1 MKVMMRLRVSKMS
14 LTQGLTM
21 PSRYRC
27 RYLVS
32 CQHSRVIQGLWQS
45 ITAQAA
51 CTQGSADVL

>member
-32 CQHSRVIQGLWQS
+32 CQHDCVGQHCWQTV
-45 ITAQAA
+45 TAQAA
-51 CTQGSADVL
+51 